1 VTPTRAPGR
10 ARGVALLV
18 VVALTAA
25 VAILV
30 AGLQYHEAL
39 QIRRT
44 TNMVLAEQA
53 RAYHRG
59 AEDWAGAMLQRE
71 GRDDAGDDL
80 TEPWNQ
86 QGLILPIEGGRL
98 VGTLR
103 DLQGRFNLNDLIKA
117 DGSLDAAAFTRFQ
130 RLLAA
135 LDIAETERIAG
146 ALADWLDPDQE
157 PRFPFGAEDQTY
169 LRLVPAYRSADRPML
184 WVGEL
189 RTLDGLTA
197 EGFAKLAPNLAA
209 LPERGATNVNT
220 APLAVLQSLA
230 DGAIGDPLSA
240 VLARQQGAPF
250 ADAADFA
257 REFGHTIPDGIALGT
272 RSKYFALETAVE
284 FDGLTT
290 TMYSL
295 LARTSGGAVQTLRR
309 SADPEP

>member
-1 VTPTRAPGR
+1 VTRTRS
-10 ARGVALLV
+10 RGVALLV

-30 AGLQYHEAL
+30 AGLQFRGAL

-44 TNMVLAEQA
+44 TNLMLAEQA

-86 QGLILPIEGGRL
+86 QGLVLPIEGGRL
-98 VGTLR
+98 VGSLR
-103 DLQGRFNLNDLIKA
+103 DLQGRFNLNDLLTD
-117 DGSLDAAAFTRFQ
+117 DGQLDEAAHARFR

-135 LDIAETERIAG
+135 LEVEEPERIAG
-146 ALADWLDPDQE
+146 AVVDWLDADQE

-169 LRLVPAYRSADRPML
+169 LRLVPAYRSADRALL

-189 RTLDGLTA
+189 RTVDGVTA
-197 EGFAKLAPNLAA
+197 ESYAKLAPNLAA
-209 LPERGATNVNT
+209 LPRGGALNVNT

-230 DGAIGDPLSA
+230 EGAVGDPLA
-240 VLARQQGAPF
+240 GVLARQRSAPF
-250 ADAADFA
+250 TDAGDFV
-257 REFGHTIPDGIALGT
+257 REFGHTIPGGTALGV
-272 RSKYFALETAVE
+272 RSQHFALETAVE

-295 LARTSGGAVQTLRR
+295 LARTSGGAVRTLRR

>member
-1 VTPTRAPGR
+1 MMCVPAPSR
-10 ARGVALLV
+10 SRGVALLV

-30 AGLQYHEAL
+30 AGLQFRQAL

-44 TNMVLAEQA
+44 TNLVLAEQA

-86 QGLILPIEGGRL
+86 QGLVMPIEGGRL

-103 DLQGRFNLNDLIKA
+103 DLQGRFNVNDMIKN
-117 DGSLDAAAFTRFQ
+117 DGSLDAIAFVRFQ

-135 LDIAETERIAG
+135 LDIAEPERIAG
-146 ALADWLDPDQE
+146 ALVDWLDADQA
-157 PRFPFGAEDQTY
+157 PHSPFGAEDQTY

-189 RTLDGLTA
+189 RTLDGMTA
-197 EGFAKLAPNLAA
+197 EAYAKLAPNLAA
-209 LPERGATNVNT
+209 LPGHGATNVNT

-230 DGAIGDPLSA
+230 DSAVGDPLAA
-240 VLARQQGAPF
+240 VLARQNSAPF
-250 ADAADFA
+250 LDAADFA
-257 REFGHTIPDGIALGT
+257 REFGHSVPTGIALGT
-272 RSKYFALETAVE
+272 RSQYFALETAVE

-295 LARTSGGAVQTLRR
+295 LARTPGGAVHTLRR

>member
-1 VTPTRAPGR
+1 MMRAR
-10 ARGVALLV
+10 DRGVALLI

-30 AGLQYHEAL
+30 AGLQFRGAL

-44 TNMVLAEQA
+44 TNMMLAEQA

-86 QGLILPIEGGRL
+86 QGLVLPIDGGRL
-98 VGTLR
+98 VGSLR
-103 DLQGRFNLNDLIKA
+103 DLQGRFNLNDLLA
-117 DGSLDAAAFTRFQ
+117 DDGRLDEAAFARFR
-130 RLLAA
+130 RLL
-135 LDIAETERIAG
+135 LTLEIEEPERVAG
-146 ALADWLDPDQE
+146 AVVDWLDADQE
-157 PRFPFGAEDQTY
+157 PRFPYGAEDQTY
-169 LRLVPAYRSADRPML
+169 LRLAPAYRSADRTML

-189 RTLDGLTA
+189 RTVDGVTPDSYT
-197 EGFAKLAPNLAA
+197 KLAPNLAA
-209 LPERGATNVNT
+209 LPRGGALNVNT

-230 DGAIGDPLSA
+230 EGAVGDPLA
-240 VLARQQGAPF
+240 GVLARQRNAPF
-250 ADAADFA
+250 ADAGDFA
-257 REFGHTIPDGIALGT
+257 REYGHTISDGTALGV
-272 RSKYFALETAVE
+272 RSQHFALETVVE

-295 LARTSGGAVQTLRR
+295 LARTSGGAVRTLRR

>member
-1 VTPTRAPGR
+1 MPIRIPPR
-10 ARGVALLV
+10 MRGVALLI

-30 AGLQYHEAL
+30 TGLQFHEAL

-44 TNMVLAEQA
+44 TNLVLADQA

-86 QGLILPIEGGRL
+86 QGLVLPIEGGRL

-103 DLQGRFNLNDLIKA
+103 DLQGRFNINDLLKI
-117 DGSLDAAAFTRFQ
+117 DGSLDAAAFARFQ
-130 RLLAA
+130 RMLAA
-135 LDIAETERIAG
+135 LDIAEPERIAG
-146 ALADWLDPDQE
+146 ALVDWLDTDQE
-157 PRFPFGAEDQTY
+157 PHFPFGAEDQTY
-169 LRLVPAYRSADRPML
+169 LRLVPAYRTADRAML

-189 RTLDGLTA
+189 RTLDGMTA
-197 EGFAKLAPNLAA
+197 EAYAMLAPNLAA
-209 LPERGATNVNT
+209 LPGHGATNVNT

-230 DGAIGDPLSA
+230 DSAIGDPLTA
-240 VLARQQGAPF
+240 VVARQQTAPF
-250 ADAADFA
+250 SDAADFA
-257 REFGHTIPDGIALGT
+257 REFGHVVPAGIALGT
-272 RSKYFALETAVE
+272 RSQHFALETAVE

-295 LARTSGGAVQTLRR
+295 LARTPGGAVHTLRR